1 MRHRSPPFAA
11 LQRFL
16 QQCVQRVA
24 AGTRA
29 LAFWAS
35 VCLPLGYL
43 LVVTVPSAPPTL
55 FAPLVAAHVGS
66 LVLGH
71 TYVPRPGVGGA

>member
-16 QQCVQRVA
+16 QQCVRRVA

-35 VCLPLGYL
+35 VCLPLGYVL
-43 LVVTVPSAPPTL
+43 YLAVPSAPPTL
-55 FAPLVAAHVGS
+55 LASLVALHACS

-71 TYVPRPGVGGA
+71 GYAPRSALGGA